1 MSVEGSYT
9 TVDAAA
15 YERCRAL
22 AGEVDEASWQALV
35 AEAQAGSYELYGPE
49 PDDVA
54 ESGARAPRTA
64 TGRALAGFDAAT
76 IVLGVCLVGAT
87 RRLRA
92 DAPVSDYLV
101 HDGFDHRAALRA
113 ALKEPAP
120 AIAAWDGLRATM
132 RAAEPAGLPWWLAER
147 ARACDWWCGVTDP
160 ATALALGEALH
171 STGALEA
178 GALALE
184 AQGRPGGDLAD
195 LLAIAEL
202 LTTAGRAGRWV
213 LGGAAGT

>member
-1 MSVEGSYT
+1 MSGEGSYT
-9 TVDAAA
+9 TVDAGA

-22 AGEVDEASWQALV
+22 SGEIDEASWRGLV
-35 AEAQAGSYELYGPE
+35 SAAQAGRYELFGDEPE
-49 PDDVA
+49 DVA
-54 ESGARAPRTA
+54 ETGARARRTA
-64 TGRALAGFDAAT
+64 TGRLLEGFDAAT
-76 IVLGVCLVGAT
+76 IVLGVCFVGAS

-101 HDGFDHRAALRA
+101 HDGFDHRAAFRA
-113 ALKEPAP
+113 ALNEPAA

-132 RAAEPAGLPWWLAER
+132 NAASPAELPWWLTTR
-147 ARACDWWCGVTDP
+147 ARGCDWWCGATDP

-178 GALALE
+178 GAVALE
-184 AQGRPGGDLAD
+184 AQGRPGGDLTD